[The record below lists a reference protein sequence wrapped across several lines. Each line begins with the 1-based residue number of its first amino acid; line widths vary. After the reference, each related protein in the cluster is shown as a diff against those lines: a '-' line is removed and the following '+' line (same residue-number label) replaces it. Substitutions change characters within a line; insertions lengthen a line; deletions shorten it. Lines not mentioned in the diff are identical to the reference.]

1 MAPASTAADRWADAH
16 VSDPDFVVYIP
27 QDGDTP
33 AHRVASENGPW
44 DAGNVHFV
52 VTATTTGALLGTW
65 TQADANSFHGPN
77 ARVVVARS
85 EDRGRTWSRPTV
97 LDGPPEGTEQTAVWS
112 VPVVV
117 PHSGRVWIFYHRNTG
132 PVDFDRG
139 MTGVLSWRVSDD
151 DGHTWGERNDTPIG
165 RGAIDDPDPAMLS
178 SWVTSGWQAP
188 IVTRRGSVL
197 CPITRWA
204 GNAFQGQFETVTPD
218 IGFNER
224 HHEAWFLRF
233 DNVMTVD
240 DPADLTVTTWPDA
253 DHGIRVPQLRDPR
266 MSTAMEPSIQPLSDG
281 RIVCVLRTMTGY
293 IWYSV
298 SSDDGQ
304 SWSEAEML
312 RFQPG
317 GPPIPH
323 PSAPC
328 PLYKLRDGRYLLFF
342 HNNDGTANGGTG
354 PGSGESRRPIFVSVG
369 REIDNPGGQPLVFGR
384 PHLIVDNDW
393 ATSVTRGRPGG
404 IAAYGSLTD
413 FADEVVLW
421 YGDRMQ
427 YLLGRRLTDVML
439 DDTWLPR

>member
-33 AHRVASENGPW
+33 VHRDATENGPW

-65 TQADANSFHGPN
+65 TQADADSFHGPN

-97 LDGPPEGTEQTAVWS
+97 LDAPPEGTEQTAVWS

-139 MTGVLSWRVSDD
+139 MTGVLAWRVSDD
-151 DGHTWGERNDTPIG
+151 DGHTWGERHDTAIG
-165 RGAIDDPDPAMLS
+165 RGAIDDPDPALLS

-188 IVTRRGSVL
+188 IVTPARQRAVPDHALGGQRL
-197 CPITRWA
+197 P
-204 GNAFQGQFETVTPD
+204 GQFETVTPE
-218 IGFNER
+218 IGFNPR

-240 DPADLTVTTWPDA
+240 DPADLTVSTWPDA

-266 MSTAMEPSIQPLSDG
+266 MSTAMEPSIQPSAT
-281 RIVCVLRTMTGY
+281 VA
-293 IWYSV
+293 
-298 SSDDGQ
+298 SS
-304 SWSEAEML
+304 ACC
-312 RFQPG
+312 
-317 GPPIPH
+317 GP
-323 PSAPC
+323 
-328 PLYKLRDGRYLLFF
+328 
-342 HNNDGTANGGTG
+342 
-354 PGSGESRRPIFVSVG
+354 
-369 REIDNPGGQPLVFGR
+369 
-384 PHLIVDNDW
+384 
-393 ATSVTRGRPGG
+393 
-404 IAAYGSLTD
+404 
-413 FADEVVLW
+413 
-421 YGDRMQ
+421 
-427 YLLGRRLTDVML
+427 
-439 DDTWLPR
+439 